1 MSVPTSPP
9 VADFEKQLPLDNKGN
24 PKDVENINE
33 DDDNNFGVLENERDI
48 ATNVITIHD
57 DPTLNPWTVRA
68 FIIGIGLSAF
78 GGVLGT
84 FLYFTLDRYFLT
96 IFC

>member
-48 ATNVITIHD
+48 AICD
-57 DPTLNPWTVRA
+57 K
-68 FIIGIGLSAF
+68 
-78 GGVLGT
+78 
-84 FLYFTLDRYFLT
+84 RYYHS
-96 IFC
+96 

>member
-1 MSVPTSPP
+1 MSVLTPLP
-9 VADFEKQLPLDNKGN
+9 VGDSEKQLSFDDKAN
-24 PKDVENINE
+24 PKDIEVIDE
-33 DDDNNFGVLENERDI
+33 DDDSNFGVLENERDI
-48 ATNVITIHD
+48 ATHVITIHD

-84 FLYFTLDRYFLT
+84 FLYFTPHLVFLT